1 MHPIRCTV
9 RSSLARCMIDAC
21 YLFAAAAGG
30 QHAQLSFAA
39 HTGTITRDGCC
50 GQLINEQE
58 NKS

>member
-1 MHPIRCTV
+1 
-9 RSSLARCMIDAC
+9 MIDAC